1 MINIFR
7 DVVVFGYLNFYL
19 EVFFALSVLVWH
31 VKRRPEFLVR
41 LIGCQILASLLYFL
55 PAIDVGMGISL
66 SYILVLCLLVLEL
79 LFLFKMDVFTAI
91 FYGVAGF
98 AMQNMAWSFF
108 MLLIQWIDIKN
119 LTQLTGILLYI
130 GSYLFTYAFCFIYFG
145 RRKLVRGA
153 VKPNFTN
160 LIIVTV
166 IVLLI
171 YLLSA
176 IISHVKMWSSYS
188 RLYSILCCFLALC
201 CQFGVFQNSHLQDE
215 NLKLAQDNAITKE
228 LIEQGGKQRQMTQD
242 VIEIIDLKCHDLK
255 RQISIL
261 RNLGNEER
269 ERQIDKIENAVMLYG
284 NIAKTGN
291 YVLDIILTE
300 KSLICEN
307 RKIKFSYIAEG
318 DSLSHLDSADV
329 VCLLGNIL
337 DNAIDSVVREEEE
350 RRVIKLNIATNQNML
365 SISCENYCGHQVTFL
380 GGLPVS
386 EKENKQEHGYGV
398 KSIRYIVEQYGGNM
412 VIKQE
417 EDLFSVNIMIP
428 IGQ

>member
-1 MINIFR
+1 MINIFK
-7 DVVVFGYLNFYL
+7 DVVVFGYLNFYFEL
-19 EVFFALSVLVWH
+19 FFAVSVLVWH
-31 VKRRPEFLVR
+31 VKRRSEFLVR
-41 LIGCQILASLLYFL
+41 LLSCQALALLLYFL
-55 PAIDVGMGISL
+55 PSINLGMGISL

-108 MLLIQWIDIKN
+108 MLLTQWIGLKN
-119 LTQLTGILLYI
+119 LTQVTGILLYI
-130 GSYLFTYAFCFIYFG
+130 GGYLLMYAFCFFYFG
-145 RRKLVRGA
+145 RRKLIGGS
-153 VKPNFTN
+153 VKPNLTN

-176 IISHVKMWSSYS
+176 IISYADMWSPYS
-188 RLYSILCCFLALC
+188 RLYSILCGILALC
-201 CQFGVFQNSHLQDE
+201 CQFGVFQNSHLQNE

-255 RQISIL
+255 RQIAIL
-261 RNLGNEER
+261 RSLGNEER
-269 ERQIDKIENAVMLYG
+269 EKQIDKIENAVMLYG

-307 RKIKFSYIAEG
+307 RKIKFSYIADG
-318 DSLSHLDSADV
+318 DSLSHLDSVDV
-329 VCLLGNIL
+329 VCLLGNVL
-337 DNAIDSVVREEEE
+337 DNAIDSIVREEEE

-386 EKENKQEHGYGV
+386 DKENKQEHGYGV